1 MRETNGDSGR
11 EPDRIFSELRDRPTP
26 ELDSRGLWRR
36 IEARLTPRS
45 ALSWNRR
52 LGGWG
57 ARPLALRVAYSV
69 AAVAIVALAVWGA
82 TLTLRSPPPAAQF
95 VRLTPPDEPQGGSI
109 QQRQQ
114 GQQEL
119 QALQVPDPRV
129 NADVAAAAGAGSL
142 GGPLQL
148 DVRLVRGYDGAPP
161 PDVRTAQALG
171 VGGAD
176 ALRDVRTRIESLL
189 PFEGFGIV
197 GAWQGSVTPGDA
209 IDIEL
214 SPAYRLEARAAAGGD
229 GSSAIVRLNGM
240 ELVSP
245 GQQSVSGDLSLEA
258 GELVILGVLVPGAET
273 PDLVLLIRARLPG
286 EERR

>member
-45 ALSWNRR
+45 VSRRIGWLS
-52 LGGWG
+52 GWG
-57 ARPLALRVAYSV
+57 ERPLALRFAYGV
-69 AAVAIVALAVWGA
+69 AAVAVVALVGWVA
-82 TLTLRSPPPAAQF
+82 TLMLQPQPPGAQF
-95 VRLTPPDEPQGGSI
+95 VLLNPLDGPEGGILPPGP
-109 QQRQQ
+109 
-114 GQQEL
+114 
-119 QALQVPDPRV
+119 QVPDP
-129 NADVAAAAGAGSL
+129 GAGSL
-142 GGPLQL
+142 GDPLQL

-189 PFEGFGIV
+189 SFEGFGIV